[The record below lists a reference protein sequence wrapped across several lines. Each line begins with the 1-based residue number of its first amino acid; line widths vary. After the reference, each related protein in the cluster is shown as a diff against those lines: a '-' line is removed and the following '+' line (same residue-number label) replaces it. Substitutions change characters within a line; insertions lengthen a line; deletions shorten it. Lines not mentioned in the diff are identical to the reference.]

1 MTVVS
6 NDHSRWPFINLAL
19 FFSYWTVAAGVVV
32 IYDWVLTLG
41 QEIELIWKQRWSL
54 MTVLYLVIRYSGI
67 PYSIVN
73 ILGNMT
79 LVSLTDAGCNIM
91 NYAINGTSVVVA
103 AMLGVIMI
111 ARLHAMYQRSK
122 IMLIFL
128 VIIFLAVNIACGII
142 VAILVKDMVGEEQ
155 ILSGTFVCTYRYGGN
170 VQLLASM
177 IWTLNTVWEV
187 VALCLAVW
195 ITVKHFCDLRRLGP
209 LTGSTIGDCF
219 RVLIK
224 SHVFYFAS
232 FFGVSCLQ
240 LGRDSPELFDSN
252 FIGTQI
258 LQGAL
263 QVLAGVQMFVLGPRL
278 ILGVREYHAKLVAD
292 SDAETSMNEIVF
304 QERVDVPTSST
315 V

>member
-79 LVSLTDAGCNIM
+79 LVSLTDAVSNIM

-232 FFGVSCLQ
+232 FFCVSCLQ

-263 QVLAGVQMFVLGPRL
+263 QV
-278 ILGVREYHAKLVAD
+278 
-292 SDAETSMNEIVF
+292 
-304 QERVDVPTSST
+304 
-315 V
+315 